1 MVGSEWMWIYG
12 SLWHLHLTHFCKPK
26 ATFCRWLHAHSGLW
40 RSEWRQKSCSLCLV
54 LSMSSKCSVCAEYV
68 PDVANV
74 SVKSWDHFY
83 AHQVCIYIHVYTIY
97 IIIHLYTLCKFI
109 YNPWRTS
116 MNLPKMVSSCHQQF
130 KIAQPCSLACLFE
143 VLRTVPRSSFAGARG
158 REFCFARASNLGSL
172 KVILRILVHNKDT
185 KGSKMDKHGHLM
197 IWFEYVWIHFPSDRS
212 MYVSTCQ

>member
-1 MVGSEWMWIYG
+1 MSVSNHETISM
-12 SLWHLHLTHFCKPK
+12 LT
-26 ATFCRWLHAHSGLW
+26 R
-40 RSEWRQKSCSLCLV
+40 
-54 LSMSSKCSVCAEYV
+54 YV
-68 PDVANV
+68 
-74 SVKSWDHFY
+74 Y
-83 AHQVCIYIHVYTIY
+83 IYIYMHMYIVTIY

-185 KGSKMDKHGHLM
+185 KASKMDKHGHLM
-197 IWFEYVWIHFPSDRS
+197 IWFEYV
-212 MYVSTCQ
+212 